1 MRQQVLVV
9 AGGTGTRMRQPTA
22 KQFIVLEGLPLL
34 WWTLR
39 RFREALGDDVDVTLV
54 LHADLMETWHQLQV
68 THGPAGVKRVVP
80 GGAERFHSVRAGL
93 ATLEPGGVVGIHDAV
108 RPFVSVEVI
117 RHCFATA
124 ATQGCAVPAVAVKD
138 SIRQVHGAASWALE
152 RQALRAVQTPQCFQL
167 DLLREAYE
175 VPYRPEFTDDASV
188 FEFAGHP
195 IHLVPG
201 DERNIK
207 LTTPED
213 LAIAAAFLRQDLSSS
228 R

>member
-1 MRQQVLVV
+1 MSNQVLVV

-22 KQFIVLEGLPLL
+22 KQFIVMEGLPLL

-39 RFREALGDDVDVTLV
+39 RFREALGDGVPVTLV
-54 LHADLMETWHQLQV
+54 LHESLMETMAELEAQY
-68 THGPAGVKRVVP
+68 GPAGVAQIVA
-80 GGAERFHSVRAGL
+80 GGEERFHSVRNGL
-93 ATLEPGGVVGIHDAV
+93 AALEPEGIVGIHDAV

-117 RHCFATA
+117 RNSFAA
-124 ATQGCAVPAVAVKD
+124 AAEWGSAVPTVPVKD
-138 SIRQVHGAASWALE
+138 SIRQVHGASSWALD

-167 DLLREAYE
+167 SALRAAYE
-175 VPYRPEFTDDASV
+175 VDYRPEFTDDAGV

-201 DERNIK
+201 DLQNIK
-207 LTTPED
+207 VTTPED
-213 LAIAAAFLRQDLSSS
+213 LWIAQSFLKQNQERP